1 MTPAIEG
8 QAPARPLTATVE
20 QTLGKMLETVR
31 ASAVFGQPMERGETT
46 IIPCSEIIVGMG
58 MGSGMGTAQAQQEGE
73 TSGGE
78 GAGGGGGGRGRPV
91 AAIVV
96 TPAGVRIEP
105 IVDVT
110 KVAMAGV
117 TAAAFVLV
125 SLARMTRATRGMRGS
140 GPSMGRLAKA
150 LRS

>member
-1 MTPAIEG
+1 MTPTMEG
-8 QAPARPLTATVE
+8 RAPARPMTATVE

-31 ASAVFGQPMERGETT
+31 VSSVFGQPVERGETT
-46 IIPCSEIIVGMG
+46 VIPCSEMMVGMG
-58 MGSGMGTAQAQQEGE
+58 MGGGMGTGPAQKEGE
-73 TSGGE
+73 TAEGE

-110 KVAMAGV
+110 RVALAGV
-117 TAAAFVLV
+117 TTAAFVFV
-125 SLARMTRATRGMRGS
+125 SLARMTRVMRGPE
-140 GPSMGRLAKA
+140 PSARRLARA